1 MPKKLDSVSL
11 NTSCVNLIV
20 NYCEKADISEAAF
33 SRKFKKN
40 NGWVTDLRRS
50 KNLNLPSKE
59 LAVQMCLT
67 LNVSPD
73 DILLHEG
80 ETPEETAKC
89 LKDIETVR
97 KLVEAERIKESAPN
111 FNVEG
116 WTDLQKAAI
125 QFVLSLPPENLKVFL
140 KMGRAAFE
148 GKEHE

>member
-1 MPKKLDSVSL
+1 MPKKLDSISL

-40 NGWVTDLRRS
+40 NGWVTDLRRN

-80 ETPEETAKC
+80 KTPEETAKC
-89 LKDIETVR
+89 LEDIETVR
-97 KLVEAERIKESAPN
+97 KLVEAEREKESAPDPKI
-111 FNVEG
+111 EG
-116 WTDLQKAAI
+116 LSADELRDLVQKTNDRD
-125 QFVLSLPPENLKVFL
+125 VLLMVLDEVNKKLQEL
-140 KMGRAAFE
+140 R
-148 GKEHE
+148 

>member
-11 NTSCVNLIV
+11 NTNCVNLIV
-20 NYCEKADISEAAF
+20 NYCEKSDISEAAF

-80 ETPEETAKC
+80 KTPEETAKC
-89 LKDIETVR
+89 LEDIETVR
-97 KLVEAERIKESAPN
+97 KLVEAEGAKKAHDPKTVGEDALDIELRKIWDSSDLDDRKAILEYAHFIK
-111 FNVEG
+111 
-116 WTDLQKAAI
+116 
-125 QFVLSLPPENLKVFL
+125 
-140 KMGRAAFE
+140 GR
-148 GKEHE
+148 KTK

>member
-89 LKDIETVR
+89 LEDIETVR
-97 KLVEAERIKESAPN
+97 KLVEAEGIKEAPATEGEGDDGKIAQFIRSASAEELDEIYRYIN
-111 FNVEG
+111 FLES
-116 WTDLQKAAI
+116 KR
-125 QFVLSLPPENLKVFL
+125 EK
-140 KMGRAAFE
+140 K
-148 GKEHE
+148 

>member
-1 MPKKLDSVSL
+1 MPKKLNSVSL

-97 KLVEAERIKESAPN
+97 KLVEAESAKKAPATEGEGLSAARQKLYDAIANLTDEQCTKLLGVVEWAKEN
-111 FNVEG
+111 
-116 WTDLQKAAI
+116 K
-125 QFVLSLPPENLKVFL
+125 
-140 KMGRAAFE
+140 
-148 GKEHE
+148 

>member
-11 NTSCVNLIV
+11 NTNCVNLIV

-80 ETPEETAKC
+80 KTPEETAKC
-89 LKDIETVR
+89 LEDIETVR
-97 KLVEAERIKESAPN
+97 KLVEAERAKENAHDQKIVGEDAQLAQFIAKFNRLSPQQKSA
-111 FNVEG
+111 VLAVMEG
-116 WTDLQKAAI
+116 YQPS
-125 QFVLSLPPENLKVFL
+125 QE
-140 KMGRAAFE
+140 
-148 GKEHE
+148 

>member
-80 ETPEETAKC
+80 KTPEETAKC

-97 KLVEAERIKESAPN
+97 KLVEAEGIKESTPDSKP
-111 FNVEG
+111 EG
-116 WTDLQKAAI
+116 EDAQLAQLIAGFSRLSPQQKNA
-125 QFVLSLPPENLKVFL
+125 VLAVI
-140 KMGRAAFE
+140 E
-148 GKEHE
+148 GYQPSQE

>member
-11 NTSCVNLIV
+11 NTNCVNLIV

-40 NGWVTDLRRS
+40 NGWVSDLRRS

-80 ETPEETAKC
+80 KTPEETSKC
-89 LKDIETVR
+89 LEDIEAVR
-97 KLVEAERIKESAPN
+97 KLVEADSIKKAPAT
-111 FNVEG
+111 EG
-116 WTDLQKAAI
+116 EGEKDALIKAVREITDKDTALAV
-125 QFVLSLPPENLKVFL
+125 FDELSK
-140 KMGRAAFE
+140 KMRE
-148 GKEHE
+148 LM

>member
-80 ETPEETAKC
+80 KTPEETAKC
-89 LKDIETVR
+89 LEDIETVR
-97 KLVEAERIKESAPN
+97 KLVEAEGIKEARATEGEGLSAARQKLYDAIAN
-111 FNVEG
+111 LTDEQCTKLLGVVE
-116 WTDLQKAAI
+116 WAK
-125 QFVLSLPPENLKVFL
+125 ENK
-140 KMGRAAFE
+140 
-148 GKEHE
+148 

>member
-80 ETPEETAKC
+80 KTPEETAKC
-89 LKDIETVR
+89 LEDIETVR
-97 KLVEAERIKESAPN
+97 KLVEAERIKESAPDSKT
-111 FNVEG
+111 EG
-116 WTDLQKAAI
+116 LSADELRNLVQKTNDRDVLLMVLDEVNKKLQE
-125 QFVLSLPPENLKVFL
+125 L
-140 KMGRAAFE
+140 R
-148 GKEHE
+148 

>member
-80 ETPEETAKC
+80 STPEETAKC
-89 LKDIETVR
+89 LEDIETVR
-97 KLVEAERIKESAPN
+97 KLVEAEGTKKAPATEGEGYTVAKDALLN
-111 FNVEG
+111 FIRN
-116 WTDLQKAAI
+116 TND
-125 QFVLSLPPENLKVFL
+125 
-140 KMGRAAFE
+140 RAALLAVMDE
-148 GKEHE
+148 VNKKLQEIG

>member
-11 NTSCVNLIV
+11 NTNCVNLIV

-80 ETPEETAKC
+80 KTPEETAKC
-89 LKDIETVR
+89 LEDIETVR
-97 KLVEAERIKESAPN
+97 KLVEAEGIKEAPAT
-111 FNVEG
+111 EG
-116 WTDLQKAAI
+116 EGEKDALIKAVREITDKDTALAV
-125 QFVLSLPPENLKVFL
+125 FDELSK
-140 KMGRAAFE
+140 KMRE
-148 GKEHE
+148 LM